1 MTRHQQHS
9 TDQDLVEDQGVNASP
24 DADEETFV
32 ARDDG
37 TPAEG
42 APPEPV
48 DLLATEPGRRVGLPE
63 QRPGYP
69 GQQRSVETS

>member
-1 MTRHQQHS
+1 M
-9 TDQDLVEDQGVNASP
+9 
-24 DADEETFV
+24 